1 MQAQIQSQMLP
12 YSLPQILAGMTN
24 QTPMPIPLPV
34 LQKGPILCCCQTPF
48 PTRYQ
53 ISLQKQAPVQP
64 RTEAVPGL
72 PWQVPVLPR
81 TEAVPVFPWQAPA
94 LPQTEAVP
102 GLPWQ
107 GEAL

>member
-12 YSLPQILAGMTN
+12 YSLPQILAGMTD
-24 QTPMPIPLPV
+24 QIPMPIPLQV

-48 PTRYQ
+48 PTRCQ
-53 ISLQKQAPVQP
+53 ISLQKQAPVQ
-64 RTEAVPGL
+64 
-72 PWQVPVLPR
+72 PR

-102 GLPWQ
+102 ELLWQ